1 MRMSSLGFLVRLL
14 VTKMR
19 SLNVRMIGGV
29 IGLGAT
35 IALGAFVGYKMATN
49 PELRSRLSRSAVDA
63 YQTSKKKIVDMSED
77 VAVRTAQMT
86 KNPKINQDWVAHQ
99 WESVGY

>member
-1 MRMSSLGFLVRLL
+1 MKVSVKAVAAGFLATAAIAV
-14 VTKMR
+14 
-19 SLNVRMIGGV
+19 
-29 IGLGAT
+29 GA
-35 IALGAFVGYKMATN
+35 IVGYKLASD
-49 PELRSRLSRSAVDA
+49 PEIRYRFIRSARDA
-63 YQTSKKKIVDMSED
+63 YETSKKKVATMSED

>member
-1 MRMSSLGFLVRLL
+1 MKINLVGSLV
-14 VTKMR
+14 V
-19 SLNVRMIGGV
+19 
-29 IGLGAT
+29 LGAT
-35 IALGAFVGYKMATN
+35 IAVGSFVGYKLATN
-49 PELRSRLSRSAVDA
+49 PELRKRLSRSARDA
-63 YQTSKKKIVDMSED
+63 YQTSKKKIVTMSED

>member
-1 MRMSSLGFLVRLL
+1 MKTKLVGAIVAFG
-14 VTKMR
+14 VTVAFG
-19 SLNVRMIGGV
+19 S
-29 IGLGAT
+29 
-35 IALGAFVGYKMATN
+35 FVGYKLATN
-49 PELRSRLSRSAVDA
+49 PELRRRLMRGAQDA
-63 YQTSKKKIVDMSED
+63 YQTSKKKIVTMSED

>member
-1 MRMSSLGFLVRLL
+1 MSSLGFLVRLL
-14 VTKMR
+14 VSKMR
-19 SLNVRMIGGV
+19 SLNAKVVGGV
-29 IGLGAT
+29 VALGAT
-35 IALGAFVGYKMATN
+35 IALGAFVGYKIATN
-49 PELRSRLSRSAVDA
+49 PELRARLSRSAVDA

>member
-1 MRMSSLGFLVRLL
+1 MKINLVGSLV
-14 VTKMR
+14 V
-19 SLNVRMIGGV
+19 
-29 IGLGAT
+29 LGAT
-35 IALGAFVGYKMATN
+35 IAVGSFVGYKLATN
-49 PELRSRLSRSAVDA
+49 PELRKRLSRSAQDA
-63 YQTSKKKIVDMSED
+63 YQTSKKKIVTMSED